1 MVYNSSASDPG
12 KPCPGKYG
20 EKMEVRG
27 RIQEI
32 DIAKGM
38 ACLLMVAAHLIS
50 KKILP
55 FGTLAAPLFF
65 AYSGMNTILLIERTK
80 GKKCFDVFHAI
91 FPVILFFGGISHI
104 VITKIGPLHVG
115 MKLLQ
120 FIAVAVFLLFLLSKF
135 FRDPR
140 RCGILFP
147 VPFIVQQLL
156 PLISLG
162 TSRALPVEFLF
173 NDEYPLFPWFGFF
186 LFGVFLLG
194 LKQKNHRWLLAAL
207 LVASVLSY
215 GIAGVPVQ
223 RFGMSF
229 SYIFLGL
236 SAITAALSLAR
247 WIAGQSGRIFLKW
260 LSGFFSLPGRNA
272 LMFLYLHLVVMRFFL
287 TVNFLPSLI
296 LYFAC
301 ETLFLY
307 FACWV
312 FLLFYERVKNE
323 TVLFFPA
330 LTLVLF
336 LAFLRWAGLL
346 SRPNS
351 LYIVDMVVGVL
362 FAFLYVQLRRRFAAF
377 CDLRDKA
384 RA

>member
-1 MVYNSSASDPG
+1 MRAR
-12 KPCPGKYG
+12 
-20 EKMEVRG
+20 E

-38 ACLLMVAAHLIS
+38 ACLLMVAAHFIS
-50 KKILP
+50 RKILP

-65 AYSGMNTILLIERTK
+65 AYSGMNTILLIARTR
-80 GKKCFDVFHAI
+80 GIKCYDVFHAI

-104 VITKIGPLHVG
+104 VITKVGRLHVG

-120 FIAVAVFLLFLLSKF
+120 FIAVAVLLLFLLSKF
-135 FRDPR
+135 FKDPR

-156 PLISLG
+156 PLISHG

-173 NDEYPLFPWFGFF
+173 VDEYPLFPWFGFF

-194 LKQKNHRWLLAAL
+194 LKRKFQRWLLAAL
-207 LVASVLSY
+207 LAASVLSL

-223 RFGMSF
+223 RSGMSF
-229 SYIFLGL
+229 SYILLGL
-236 SAITAALSLAR
+236 AAITAALSLAR
-247 WIAGQSGRIFLKW
+247 WIAGQSGRIFMKW
-260 LSGFFSLPGRNA
+260 LGGFFSLPGRNA

-287 TVNFLPSLI
+287 TADFLPSLI
-296 LYFAC
+296 LYLAW

-312 FLLFYERVKNE
+312 FLLFYERLKNE
-323 TVLFFPA
+323 AVLFFPA
-330 LTLVLF
+330 LTLALL
-336 LAFLRWAGLL
+336 LASLRWAGLL

-351 LYIVDMVVGVL
+351 VSIVDMVVGVL
-362 FAFLYVQLRRRFAAF
+362 FAFLYVQLRRRVAAF
-377 CDLRDKA
+377 CDLRNKA